1 MKKIISVVLTL
12 TLLAGILMLSG
23 CSLKTEKLDTA
34 ALLGNYNIEE
44 LKGTEINVYNWG

>member
-34 ALLGNYNIEE
+34 ALLGNIISRSS
-44 LKGTEINVYNWG
+44 KGPK

>member
-23 CSLKTEKLDTA
+23 CSLKTEKLDTT